1 MCRVEGPISEADVET
16 VVDLILLEQ
25 SLGKKISSKSD
36 LLHLDKYQVIRLGY
50 LGNFLSRQTK
60 SHLNTDRYVFNAR
73 NLWSLVP
80 KQAEYYLSC
89 VRLHRLHLHSPPNV
103 LSSVKPNSDE
113 VPISRNQLSC

>member
-50 LGNFLSRQTK
+50 LGNFLCCKLKVILIRTGMCSMPEICG
-60 SHLNTDRYVFNAR
+60 L
-73 NLWSLVP
+73 
-80 KQAEYYLSC
+80 
-89 VRLHRLHLHSPPNV
+89 
-103 LSSVKPNSDE
+103 
-113 VPISRNQLSC
+113 

>member
-50 LGNFLSRQTK
+50 LGNFLCCQTK

-80 KQAEYYLSC
+80 KQLNIIYAVFDFIDCICIALPTFYL
-89 VRLHRLHLHSPPNV
+89 
-103 LSSVKPNSDE
+103 
-113 VPISRNQLSC
+113 Q